1 MRRKKIS
8 TGDTKA
14 ATGDKRS
21 TYSKADRSTVQPLVG
36 GKMIY
41 GIITKQDL
49 SPLSLSISLIVFI
62 LILFL
67 PYALPTTFW
76 AADPKGTMS
85 YRTQGVISVYPS
97 VCTSVHPS
105 VRPPQRGWGASEGLR
120 YPQTGLRVTQSDSEG
135 LRGF

>member
-85 YRTQGVISVYPS
+85 YRDTGGNFRISVCLYI
-97 VCTSVHPS
+97 CTSVRS
-105 VRPPQRGWGASEGLR
+105 SPPERLG
-120 YPQTGLRVTQSDSEG
+120 G
-135 LRGF
+135 LRGTQISSE